1 METDR
6 EEHEQNQG
14 DTMTKTYRYEF
25 TIRSPED
32 VAFKL
37 LVDLEQLEAR
47 YRNTY
52 PVAVESASLRAFVID
67 TFNREQ

>member
-1 METDR
+1 M
-6 EEHEQNQG
+6 
-14 DTMTKTYRYEF
+14 KTYRYEF

-67 TFNREQ
+67 TLTGFRYKLKNLEPGGRK